1 MTKLKFIL
9 ILFLAYF
16 AQRVAMAKDFTVCSP
31 NGRIEAVVSAS
42 DKLTLKVCLDGKTL
56 ACAQDIS
63 LVVDNGRKV
72 PQNGKA
78 RKTAAKK
85 LSEKIDA
92 PFYRQASF
100 DFAARTITLSLGDGF
115 ALEVLACDEGV
126 AYRFTTSRKG

>member
-31 NGRIEAVVSAS
+31 NGRVEAVVSAS

-92 PFYRQASF
+92 PFYRQTSF
-100 DFAARTITLSLGDGF
+100 GFEARTITLSLGDGF
-115 ALEVLACDEGV
+115 ALEVLV
-126 AYRFTTSRKG
+126 